1 MVRLIIN
8 GEKFDIFNHCMF
20 PKMNKERTEN
30 SKETI
35 AMLNGLGIHNHID
48 KELTIGIQPF
58 DLR

>member
-1 MVRLIIN
+1 MHASQDEQ
-8 GEKFDIFNHCMF
+8 G
-20 PKMNKERTEN
+20 EN